1 LSGFWHLFSLLGQFL
16 TGAIARCVAERL
28 TLLFKQVRS
37 LVFIWCD
44 RLQDL
49 PQKKI
54 NLTAA

>member
-1 LSGFWHLFSLLGQFL
+1 MISFCQVSGTYSVCWGNFL
-16 TGAIARCVAERL
+16 
-28 TLLFKQVRS
+28 QVRS